1 MKVNLH
7 ARSIDRKFRVA
18 LRACVEH
25 TLKELGVSSRIRKN
39 IVINLSLR
47 HHEVEGEAKISEWT
61 DRYAPRE
68 FDIVVDPHR
77 LTFDEYGREKGE
89 TEWAHDV
96 LKTVCHE
103 LVHISDYISGELSYR
118 SVGLLWK
125 GLSYP
130 SETMADYFKLPYEIR
145 AYGMEKGL
153 LVSFLDFWKE
163 CEERIEE
170 LKNL

>member
-1 MKVNLH
+1 MWVSEVKTKKG
-7 ARSIDRKFRVA
+7 RKLGSFHHRKSFMTMDEGLEWA
-18 LRACVEH
+18 L
-25 TLKELGVSSRIRKN
+25 
-39 IVINLSLR
+39 
-47 HHEVEGEAKISEWT
+47 
-61 DRYAPRE
+61 
-68 FDIVVDPHR
+68 
-77 LTFDEYGREKGE
+77 DEYGREKGD

-96 LKTVCHE
+96 LKTICHE
-103 LVHISDYISGELSYR
+103 LVHVSDYISGKLSWR

-163 CEERIEE
+163 CEANVSE